1 MLVFRLKKNRG
12 QLKLQESVLNLFE
25 YQNKIAIKDDFDG
38 LESYL
43 DEIWSKREKNTFYVD
58 NSETNIE
65 SQRFLQFIHKSNELK
80 SNKYVG
86 VIHFNDIKINLLPKI
101 FFDSSIEYSNQ
112 EVHQIQNHI
121 LWWLS
126 YCRKIKFPNYQASL
140 GNVKSDFFEVLIY
153 LFSKYTS
160 ELLSS
165 SIYQQY
171 EEVNKELSYMKG
183 RLNVNEYIHENISK
197 GRWHHLNCSYDAFV
211 FDNEFNRIIKYV
223 STILFNAT
231 SNQDNKKNL
240 REILFILD
248 EVSDEKASAEQCKKI
263 TFNPMFGEFETVRDY
278 CTLFLT
284 NCVSFDY
291 KNDLKL
297 FAFLLPM
304 EYVFEDFIFG
314 FIQKEIPSIQA
325 KAQRSDIYLDE
336 SQVYNLK
343 PDLFLKTAFKSLIAD
358 TKYKIVYSD
367 EKDPKKGISQN
378 DLYQMLTYAVRFEVE
393 EIILFYP
400 DTIKHNQEQ
409 SAEIIIKDTLANNK
423 VISIKAFQ
431 LPIIHKE
438 LLKHGLN
445 TNTDLKEIFETTRIE
460 LIEKLEEIL
469 LLKVP
474 MYDSTNTRVQ
484 IR

>member
-1 MLVFRLKKNRG
+1 MI
-12 QLKLQESVLNLFE
+12 NLFE
-25 YQNKIAIKDDFDG
+25 YQNKVDIQASLDG
-38 LESYL
+38 LEGFL
-43 DEIWSKREKNTFYVD
+43 DEIWNSREKNSFYSVNGND
-58 NSETNIE
+58 KIE

-86 VIHFNDIKINLLPKI
+86 VIHYQGAKINLLPKI
-101 FFDSSIEYSNQ
+101 FFDSDKNYTDDTEEQINEINQ
-112 EVHQIQNHI
+112 IHNHI

-140 GNVKSDFFEVLIY
+140 GSAKSDFFEVLIY
-153 LFSKYTS
+153 LFSKYTR
-160 ELLSS
+160 ELLNS

-171 EEVNKELSYMKG
+171 EEVNRELSFIKG
-183 RLNVNEYIHENISK
+183 RLNINEYISENLSK
-197 GRWHHLNCSYDAFV
+197 GKWHKLNCTYDAFV

-223 STILFNAT
+223 TTLLFNVT

-248 EVSDEKASAEQCKKI
+248 EVSDERATAEQCSRI
-263 TFNPMFGEFETVRDY
+263 SFNPMFGEFETVRDY
-278 CTLFLT
+278 CQLFLT

-314 FIQKEIPSIQA
+314 FIDKELENVTA
-325 KAQRSDIYLDE
+325 KAQRSDTYLDE
-336 SQVYNLK
+336 DKAFNLK
-343 PDLFLKTAFKSLIAD
+343 PDLWLKTDHKSLIAD

-378 DLYQMLTYAVRFEVE
+378 DLYQMLAYAVRFEVN

-400 DTIKHNQEQ
+400 NTIKQGQE
-409 SAEIIIKDTLANNK
+409 EGTELTIKDALANGK
-423 VISIKAFQ
+423 EIFVKAFQ
-431 LPIIHKE
+431 LPIINRE
-438 LLKHGLN
+438 LLESDLETK
-445 TNTDLKEIFETTRIE
+445 TDLSELFESTKSE
-460 LIEKLEEIL
+460 LKNKLEKIL
-469 LLKVP
+469 VP
-474 MYDSTNTRVQ
+474 TLYKSNSG
-484 IR
+484 

>member
-1 MLVFRLKKNRG
+1 MI
-12 QLKLQESVLNLFE
+12 NLFE
-25 YQNKIAIKDDFDG
+25 YQNKVDNQSSFDG
-38 LESYL
+38 LEGFL
-43 DEIWSKREKNTFYVD
+43 DEIWNSREKNSFY
-58 NSETNIE
+58 SENGNEKIE

-86 VIHFNDIKINLLPKI
+86 VIHYAGKKINLLPKI
-101 FFDSSIEYSNQ
+101 FYDAENEYSIN
-112 EVHQIQNHI
+112 EVNQIQNHI

-140 GNVKSDFFEVLIY
+140 GSVKSDFFEVLIY
-153 LFSKYTS
+153 LFSKYTR
-160 ELLSS
+160 ELLNS

-171 EEVNKELSYMKG
+171 EEVNRELSFIKG
-183 RLNVNEYIHENISK
+183 RLNTNEYINQNLSTGK
-197 GRWHHLNCSYDAFV
+197 WHKLNCTYDAFI

-223 STILFNAT
+223 TTLLFNVT

-248 EVSDEKASAEQCKKI
+248 EVSDERATAEQCSRI
-263 TFNPMFGEFETVRDY
+263 SFNPMFGEFETVRDY
-278 CTLFLT
+278 CQLFLT

-314 FIQKEIPSIQA
+314 FIDMELESVTA
-325 KAQRSDIYLDE
+325 KAQPSDKYLDE
-336 SQVYNLK
+336 GKAFNLK
-343 PDLFLKTAFKSLIAD
+343 PDLWLKTKVKSLIAD

-378 DLYQMLTYAVRFEVE
+378 DLYQMLSYAVRFEVD

-400 DTIKHNQEQ
+400 NTIKLNQEEQ
-409 SAEIIIKDTLANNK
+409 TELTIKDALAGGK
-423 VISIKAFQ
+423 EILIRAFQ
-431 LPIIHKE
+431 LPIINRG
-438 LLKHGLN
+438 LLKK
-445 TNTDLKEIFETTRIE
+445 DLSPNSDLFELFKTTRQE
-460 LIEKLEEIL
+460 LKAKIEEIL
-469 LLKVP
+469 LP
-474 MYDSTNTRVQ
+474 TFSRVEESP
-484 IR
+484 